1 MPRSLATLLV
11 ALSAAAPATA
21 DIWVVGS
28 GQTDFDSIA
37 SALQDQRIRN
47 GDTLRVLSGTYG
59 GFDTG
64 DLSLTIE
71 PGNSPGIVNFTG
83 PVRVRTNS
91 QVNFEIGGYNSGL
104 SGGAP
109 DFDQF
114 IVNGNMLF
122 EGRLGIR
129 MYNGFTPSFGDSW
142 ALIQAAGSI
151 TFSGLTDLPSLGNGL
166 SWNIQVVAGSSEF
179 GGSGSSLVASVVPA
193 PGAAALIGLAGLVGS
208 RRRR

>member
-1 MPRSLATLLV
+1 MSRSLPVIVLA
-11 ALSAAAPATA
+11 ASCAAPAAA
-21 DIWVVGS
+21 DLWVVSNGE
-28 GQTDFDSIA
+28 GDFDSIA
-37 SALQDQRIRN
+37 AALLDQRIRN

-83 PVRVRTNS
+83 PVRVRANS
-91 QVNFEIGGYNSGL
+91 QVNFEIGGYNNGL

-114 IVNGNMLF
+114 LVDGNMLF
-122 EGRLGIR
+122 EGSLGIR
-129 MYNGFTPSFGDSW
+129 LINSFSPNFGDSW
-142 ALIQAAGSI
+142 TLIQASGSI
-151 TFSGLTDLPSLGNGL
+151 SFSGLTDLPSLGNGL
-166 SWNIQVVAGSSEF
+166 SWNIQIVSGSGEF